1 MAIRHS
7 ISDFHGWW
15 RNELADLIPARLRPI
30 DRRPAA
36 AVLTIR
42 RDGILIAP
50 SDPSSK
56 LETVIADDAAAAV
69 DHLRQN
75 YFKLRI
81 GRPAVSIIIEQDRYL
96 KRQLS
101 PLRLPASKMAAMARL
116 DMGASTPF
124 SQDDAF
130 LVCGQSNQSNP
141 ESSYVVVKKA
151 FLKPLIDQLR
161 SAGIA
166 VRELAFSGNGS
177 FTPDPKSM
185 LSVLPKTRW
194 RIFINR
200 LRTATVSLCVL
211 GLAATVG
218 HFHWRN
224 LAAEAEVDR
233 QILAAEKQASM
244 VRALIAARNLKLDQV
259 MSIRNE
265 KLGAVPV
272 VSIVEEMSRII
283 PDSTWLTDVQ
293 IDDGKVLFS
302 GFSRSAAA
310 LIPILE
316 ESRLFRAPT
325 FRTPVVRVANQ
336 QGERFTISMDVETSD
351 G

>member
-15 RNELADLIPARLRPI
+15 RNELAGLIPARLRPV

-36 AVLTIR
+36 AVLTVR

-56 LETVIADDAAAAV
+56 VETVIADDPASAV
-69 DHLRQN
+69 DHLKSK

-81 GRPAVSIIIEQDRYL
+81 GRPAVSIIIEKDRYL
-96 KRQLS
+96 KRELS
-101 PLRLPASKMAAMARL
+101 PLRLPASKLAAMARL

-124 SQDDAF
+124 SQDDVF
-130 LVCGQSNQSNP
+130 LVCGQSNQSSS

-166 VRELAFSGNGS
+166 VRNLTFSGNGTFS
-177 FTPDPKSM
+177 PDPKSM
-185 LSVLPKTRW
+185 LSILPQTRW
-194 RIFINR
+194 RTFTNR
-200 LRTATVSLCVL
+200 LRTATVLFCIL
-211 GLAATVG
+211 GLALTVG
-218 HFHWRN
+218 HYHWRN
-224 LAAEAEVDR
+224 LSAEAEIDQ
-233 QILAAEKQASM
+233 QILAAEKQAAM
-244 VRALIAARNLKLDQV
+244 VRTLIAARNLKLDQV

-265 KLGAVPV
+265 KLGAVAV

-293 IDDGKVLFS
+293 IDGGKVLFS

-316 ESRLFRAPT
+316 ESKLFRAPT

>member
-7 ISDFHGWW
+7 ISDFHSWW
-15 RNELADLIPARLRPI
+15 RNELAGLVPARLRPA
-30 DRRPAA
+30 DRKPVA
-36 AVLTIR
+36 AVLTVR
-42 RDGILIAP
+42 RDGIVIAP

-56 LETVIADDAAAAV
+56 MQTVIADHAEAAV
-69 DHLRQN
+69 DHLKSN

-81 GRPAVSIIIEQDRYL
+81 GRPAVSIVIEQDRFL

-101 PLRLPASKMAAMARL
+101 PLRLPASKLAAMARL
-116 DMGASTPF
+116 DLGASTPF
-124 SQDDAF
+124 SKDDAF
-130 LVCGQSNQSNP
+130 LICGRSDEGNP
-141 ESSYVVVKKA
+141 ESSYVVIKKA
-151 FLKPLIDQLR
+151 FVEPLIDQLR

-166 VRELAFSGNGS
+166 VRKLNFSGSGT
-177 FTPDPKSM
+177 FTPDPNSM
-185 LSVLPKTRW
+185 LSILPKTRW
-194 RIFINR
+194 RKFVDR
-200 LRTATVSLCVL
+200 VRTATISLCIL
-211 GLAATVG
+211 GLALTAG

-224 LAAEAEVDR
+224 LVAEAEVDR
-233 QILAAEKQASM
+233 QIQAAEDQATL

-293 IDDGKVLFS
+293 IDGGKVLFS

-316 ESRLFRAPT
+316 ESKLFRAPT